1 MGQRWRLLG
10 GKLFEQFLRVQ
21 GMSSNQ
27 IEISSERV
35 DDIPVIVEWLQQIE
49 IAKWIDQKL
58 SQPHGNHQ
66 GLSYGQLSV
75 LLLIYIM
82 TQADHRLCAVEAWV
96 KTHQQTLELSTGW
109 SIGEKDVTDDRLA
122 RVVEELGKQ
131 EEACQ
136 QIELKVGQQ
145 LIRAYELPTEV
156 ARADTSSF
164 SVHHQQLESEG
175 ESVLRHGHSKDKRPD
190 LLQYR
195 QLLGTVDPAGIPLV
209 SATLAGNGAD
219 DPLYYPTWQKMVSVI
234 GHKQFVFLADCK
246 AAAIA
251 TRAQI
256 AAKGGVYCFPVPM
269 SGQNPLLLK
278 QWVLDPPSPSVE
290 IRLPQQPTDDP
301 AVGQGFEVELGKFWF
316 NPTTQKWVR
325 WQERYLVV
333 YSTSLATAQRRG
345 LHQRL
350 DQAQTALDKLVAKPG
365 NELESLNAKVEA
377 ILKRHRVQ
385 EFFSVTTTTQ
395 TVTQTRY
402 VGRGRPAANAP
413 TQQLTQIQLHL
424 QVQRQPQA
432 IEQAEQLAGW
442 RLYLTNAPITQLSLP
457 QAILY
462 YRDQW
467 LLERGFHRFKR
478 GQLPALPIYFQ
489 NQDRIAG
496 LMFLLT
502 LALRVFTLIEFVV
515 RLALQTAQQ
524 SLAGLY
530 EGNPK
535 RETNRPSAEQ
545 LLKAFDNLTL
555 YFLPDASIFITP
567 LSDLQ
572 KRILALMK
580 LPESLYQLHLMPCKT

>member
-1 MGQRWRLLG
+1 MN
-10 GKLFEQFLRVQ
+10 
-21 GMSSNQ
+21 SNQ
-27 IEISSERV
+27 IEITSERV
-35 DDIPVIVEWLQQIE
+35 DDIPVIVEWLKQIE

-82 TQADHRLCAVEAWV
+82 TQADHRLCAVEGWV
-96 KTHQQTLELSTGW
+96 ETHRRTLELITGW

-131 EEACQ
+131 SEACQ

-156 ARADTSSF
+156 TRADTSSF
-164 SVHHQQLESEG
+164 SVHHEQIESEE
-175 ESVLRHGHSKDKRPD
+175 ESLLRHGHSQDKRPD

-195 QLLGTVDPAGIPLV
+195 QLLGTLDPAGIPLV

-219 DPLYYPTWQKMVSVI
+219 DPLYYPTWQKMASVI

-256 AAKGGVYCFPVPM
+256 AAKGGIYCFPVPM

-278 QWVLDPPSPSVE
+278 QWVFDPPTASVE
-290 IRLPQQPTDDP
+290 IRSPRQDAKEP
-301 AVGQGFEVELGKFWF
+301 ALGKGFEVELGKFWL
-316 NPTTQKWVR
+316 NPTTQRWVR

-333 YSTSLATAQRRG
+333 YSTALATAQTRG

-365 NELESLNAKVEA
+365 TDLESLNTKVEA
-377 ILKRHRVQ
+377 VLKRHRVQ
-385 EFFSVTTTTQ
+385 EFFSVTTTSQ

-402 VGRGRPAANAP
+402 VGRGRPAADAP

-442 RLYLTNAPITQLSLP
+442 RLYLTNAPSTQLSLP

-462 YRDQW
+462 YRDEW
-467 LLERGFHRFKR
+467 ILERGFHRFKR

-530 EGNPK
+530 QGNPK
-535 RETNRPSAEQ
+535 RETQRPSAEQ

-580 LPESLYQLHLMPCKT
+580 LPDSLYQLHLKPQKT